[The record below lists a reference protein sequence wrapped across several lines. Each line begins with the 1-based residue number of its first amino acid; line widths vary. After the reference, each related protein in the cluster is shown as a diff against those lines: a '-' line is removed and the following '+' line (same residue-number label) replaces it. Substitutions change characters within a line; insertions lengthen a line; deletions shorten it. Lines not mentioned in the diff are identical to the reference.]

1 MKTFFL
7 ADDAAAGGLAP
18 FRVVDADHRRLG
30 DARAVGEHVL
40 ELGGVDVLAARDD
53 HVLGAADDPVETV
66 LVQARL
72 VAGPEPAFRSKT
84 GVVLPVA
91 AHQRRSAHPDLAVDE
106 LHLAMRS
113 RFSRAAGLAK
123 RV

>member
-1 MKTFFL
+1 MQIFFL
-7 ADDAAAGGLAP
+7 ADDAGARGLAP

-53 HVLGAADDPVETV
+53 HVPGAADDPVETV
-66 LVQARL
+66 LVQARQ
-72 VAGPEPAFRSKT
+72 VSGPEPAFRRET

-91 AHQRRSAHPDLAVDE
+91 AYPRRSAHPELAVDE

-113 RFSRAAGLAK
+113 RFSR
-123 RV
+123 